1 MPVPDAPRD
10 AQADDAPILQ
20 EGEPGLPPWSGPPPL
35 VELLHRD
42 EQLVVVCKPPG
53 LLVHRVP
60 GSDERVAL
68 LQTVRDQLGAY
79 LYPVHRLD
87 RPASG
92 VLAFGL
98 TQDAAARLQAALES
112 DESRKEY
119 LALVEGPC
127 PERFES
133 RRPLQA
139 QSGKLQPAWTEFE
152 ALGQVPGATLL
163 RARLRTGRH
172 HQVRRHLAHLAHPIL
187 GDTVYGRRAPNARL
201 RALGLERLF
210 LHAARLVLP
219 HPTTGAT
226 LDLRAPLSP
235 DLRAVLERLGLP
247 EPP

>member
-1 MPVPDAPRD
+1 MSDPR
-10 AQADDAPILQ
+10 AAHDDASILE
-20 EGEPGLPPWSGPPPL
+20 EGEPGLPPWSGPPPAIA
-35 VELLHRD
+35 VLHRD
-42 EQLVVVCKPPG
+42 EELVVVVKPPG

-60 GSDERVAL
+60 GSEERVAL
-68 LQTVRDQLGAY
+68 LQTVRDQLGQY

-92 VLAFGL
+92 VVAFGL
-98 TQDAAARLQAALES
+98 TRPAAARLQAALES
-112 DESRKEY
+112 DDSRKEY

-127 PERFES
+127 PDRFES

-139 QSGKLQPAWTEFE
+139 QSGKLQEAWTEFE
-152 ALGQVPGATLL
+152 ALAAVPGAALL

-172 HQVRRHLAHLAHPIL
+172 HQVRRHLAHLGWPIL

-210 LHAARLVLP
+210 LHAARLVVA

-226 LDLRAPLSP
+226 LDLRAPLAP
-235 DLRAVLERLGLP
+235 DLASVLASLGLP
-247 EPP
+247 ARSL

>member
-1 MPVPDAPRD
+1 VPDVQD
-10 AQADDAPILQ
+10 DDAPILQ
-20 EGEPGLPPWSGPPPL
+20 EGEPGLPPWSGPPPV

-68 LQTVRDQLGAY
+68 LQTVRDQVGQY

-98 TQDAAARLQAALES
+98 TQAAAASLQAALES
-112 DESRKEY
+112 DESQKEY
-119 LALVEGPC
+119 QTLVEGPC
-127 PERFES
+127 PARFES

-152 ALGQVPGATLL
+152 ALASVPGATLL

-172 HQVRRHLAHLAHPIL
+172 HQVRRHLAHLGWPIL
-187 GDTVYGRRAPNARL
+187 GDTVYGRRAGNARL
-201 RALGLERLF
+201 REAHGLQRLF
-210 LHAARLVLP
+210 LHAARLVVA
-219 HPTTGAT
+219 HPTSGAP
-226 LDLRAPLSP
+226 LDLRAPLPP
-235 DLRAVLERLGLP
+235 DLRSVLASLGLSLP
-247 EPP
+247 SSGQ